1 MQCGLDPLHSQERG
15 VGLQNPE
22 LGGGLDNKK
31 LPAPT
36 HSTER
41 SRQCIV
47 YSVYCTGSNVQYT
60 LSNVYCIVLKLQ
72 YTHSFKIKGMQ
83 INVLAGTTIGC
94 AKFLLL
100 SAKL

>member
-1 MQCGLDPLHSQERG
+1 MYIVQGTVYSVQCGLDPLHSQERG

-41 SRQCIV
+41 SMQSIV
-47 YSVYCTGSNVQYT
+47 YSVYCTGAPYS
-60 LSNVYCIVLKLQ
+60 
-72 YTHSFKIKGMQ
+72 
-83 INVLAGTTIGC
+83 
-94 AKFLLL
+94 LLCTM
-100 SAKL
+100 

>member
-31 LPAPT
+31 LPALT

-41 SRQCIV
+41 SRQYIV
-47 YSVYCTGSNVQYT
+47 YCVYCTGSTVQYIVY
-60 LSNVYCIVLKLQ
+60 NVYFIVLKLH
-72 YTHSFKIKGMQ
+72 YTQSF
-83 INVLAGTTIGC
+83 
-94 AKFLLL
+94 
-100 SAKL
+100 